1 MDYIYPGQIVRI
13 KTIDELC
20 EEFDLDPD
28 EDLERQPDI
37 GGYTISHGMQIWLGG
52 TYKVHDYD
60 SSDGSVYLDDTDY
73 WWPKEV
79 VELVSEPG
87 EFFGFKVGD
96 VVEFRQYDHMVADGS
111 IDKSAFVRGMEHLC
125 GKHCTITKLRPIS
138 SYKAAVEV
146 SGLNEV
152 DSAYCFDTIMFE
164 HVEDIPEIEEDDWS
178 VILVS

>member
-20 EEFDLDPD
+20 EEFGLDE
-28 EDLERQPDI
+28 EDFKRQPDI
-37 GGYTISHGMQIWLGG
+37 GGYRITTGMQDWLGC
-52 TYKVHDYD
+52 TYKVYDYD
-60 SSDGSVYLDDTDY
+60 STDGSVYLYDTEH

-87 EFFGFKVGD
+87 EFCGFKVGD
-96 VVEFRQYDHMVADGS
+96 LVEFRQYEDMVADGS
-111 IDKSAFVRGMEHLC
+111 IAKSAFVIGMKHLC
-125 GKHCTITKLRPIS
+125 GKRCTITELRPIS
-138 SYKAAVEV
+138 HYKAAVEV